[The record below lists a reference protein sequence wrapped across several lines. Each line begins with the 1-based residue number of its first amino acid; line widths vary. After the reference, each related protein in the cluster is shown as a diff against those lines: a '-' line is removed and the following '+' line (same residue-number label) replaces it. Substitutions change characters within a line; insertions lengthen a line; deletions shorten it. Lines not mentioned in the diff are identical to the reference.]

1 MRILTTATTTATDIT
16 PSSSSGTAILDRF
29 GTYETAKD
37 VLWMEDED
45 TAKGNASFYFE
56 YGFGSDVFMKT
67 ILVTRTR
74 QVLYG
79 YENT

>member
-1 MRILTTATTTATDIT
+1 MRILTTATTTI
-16 PSSSSGTAILDRF
+16 IDRF
-29 GTYETAKD
+29 GTYKTAKD
-37 VLWMEDED
+37 VLLMEDED

-67 ILVTRTR
+67 ILVARTR